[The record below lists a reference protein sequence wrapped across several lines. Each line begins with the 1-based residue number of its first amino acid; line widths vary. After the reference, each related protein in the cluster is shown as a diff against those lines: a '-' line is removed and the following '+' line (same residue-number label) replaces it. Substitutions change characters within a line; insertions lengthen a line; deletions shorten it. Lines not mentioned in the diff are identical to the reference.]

1 MSAPPKTRLEVSAE
15 EEGAIRAAV
24 RNADV
29 RKLGADCAVATLQH
43 VDDLID
49 FLSDPRVSD
58 AIYDLPRP
66 INADTVATWVRNA
79 ERLRQAGEAILTV
92 RLDGSGRIFSY
103 SYFTVWP
110 HRSAAEIAGAF
121 RADRQNSGAGKSGAA
136 HSFDWMFEE
145 LGVRLICVT
154 AALDNVRS
162 ARVIEAAGFSPLGE
176 REAVRADGVVRRSHY
191 WEMSRDAWRARK
203 KTQ

>member
-1 MSAPPKTRLEVSAE
+1 VSAPPKTKLEVSAE
-15 EEGAIRAAV
+15 EESAIRAAV
-24 RNADV
+24 RCADIG
-29 RKLGADCAVATLQH
+29 KLGADCAVATLKH
-43 VDDLID
+43 VDDLAH

-66 INADTVATWVRNA
+66 ISRDTVAEWVRNA

-92 RLDGSGRIFSY
+92 RLDETGRIFSY

-110 HRSAAEIAGAF
+110 GRSAAEIAGAF
-121 RADRQNSGAGKSGAA
+121 RADRQNSGAGRVGAA

-145 LGVRLICVT
+145 LGVRLVCVT

-162 ARVIEAAGFSPLGE
+162 ARVIEAAGFTRMGE
-176 REAVRADGVVRRSHY
+176 REGVRADGVVRRSHY
-191 WEMSRDAWRARK
+191 WEMSRDAWRARRQ
-203 KTQ
+203 TQ